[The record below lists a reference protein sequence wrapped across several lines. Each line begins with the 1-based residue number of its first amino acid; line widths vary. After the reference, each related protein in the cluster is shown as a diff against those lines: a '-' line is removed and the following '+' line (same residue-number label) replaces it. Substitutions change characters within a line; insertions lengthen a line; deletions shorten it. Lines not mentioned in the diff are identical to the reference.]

1 MLKVA
6 SLPGH
11 ERLLIIVSLTADRA
25 EALLDPFVL
34 LEALKVLEAV
44 PMVNVAARQNRL
56 ISKLQ
61 VLEADR
67 AWFVYL

>member
-1 MLKVA
+1 MLEVA
-6 SLPGH
+6 SLPSH

-34 LEALKVLEAV
+34 LEALEVLEAV
-44 PMVNVAARQNRL
+44 SMVNVAARQNRL